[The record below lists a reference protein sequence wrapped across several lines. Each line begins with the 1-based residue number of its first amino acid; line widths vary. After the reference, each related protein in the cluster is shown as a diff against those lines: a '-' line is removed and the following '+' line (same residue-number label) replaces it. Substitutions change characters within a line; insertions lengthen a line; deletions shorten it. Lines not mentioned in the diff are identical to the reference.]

1 MSMAPRVF
9 VMCLG
14 VSALLLFRSPA
25 AAATLTATS
34 CSVAAVQAAI
44 DAASIGDTVQVP
56 AGTCSW
62 DGATVTIPSRANIT
76 LTGAG
81 IDATVINSAPGARA
95 VALVFGS
102 SRVTGF
108 TWNCGHI
115 QVDGEQWRIDHNK
128 FACTSAQEGVFV
140 RGERKT
146 ASPKGV
152 IDHNAFV
159 NQRVLAFDYPGVTL
173 SELQGTTHWAAAP
186 QLGTEEAVYVE
197 DNTFVF
203 TQFFNA
209 IDCNYSGRYVFRFN
223 DVRDVYL
230 EAHSTQGFN
239 RACRKWEIYKN
250 TIRQV
255 DRAMYFIMFLRGG
268 AGINFGNVAT
278 GTFGAA
284 PNILINNIR
293 SCRDPGSGVGQCTGT
308 AAWDGNA
315 SGQTGH
321 LCRDQI
327 GAGQDSEPW
336 TSTAP
341 PRQTSLPAYFFLN
354 ALNGDPMGV
363 AVVAGEPCPAGDF
376 NGVHL
381 QANRDYFVSTA
392 SFTGAGGVGTG
403 PVANRP
409 TTCTAGVGYWAT
421 DQGNWNRR
429 QTSPAGQLYRC
440 TAPNTWSLHYVPYTY
455 PHPLAAA
462 GSAPPP
468 PSPPAAPSQ
477 LIVR

>member
-1 MSMAPRVF
+1 MSMTSRVF
-9 VMCLG
+9 LV
-14 VSALLLFRSPA
+14 ALSVTAFLVFHGRA
-25 AAATLTATS
+25 DAATLTASS
-34 CSVAAVQAAI
+34 CSAAAVQAAI
-44 DAASIGDTVQVP
+44 NASSTGDTVQVP

-62 DGATVTIPSRANIT
+62 DGATVTIPNRVNIT
-76 LTGAG
+76 LKGAG
-81 IDATVINSAPGARA
+81 VDATVIRSAFGARA
-95 VALVFGS
+95 LAIVFGS

-115 QVDGEQWRIDHNK
+115 QVDGEQWRIDHNT
-128 FACTSAQEGVFV
+128 FTCSSAQEGVFV

-152 IDHNAFV
+152 VDHNAFV
-159 NQRVLAFDYPGVTL
+159 NQRVLVFDYPGVSL
-173 SELQGTTHWAAAP
+173 AELQGTTHWAAAP

-223 DVRDVYL
+223 DVQDVYL

-239 RACRKWEIYKN
+239 RACRKWEIYGN

-255 DRAMYFIMFLRGG
+255 SRSMYFIMFLRGG

-284 PNILINNIR
+284 PNIVINNIR

-315 SGQTGH
+315 SGQTGY

-327 GAGQDSEPW
+327 GAGQDTEPW
-336 TSTAP
+336 TATAP
-341 PRQTSLPAYFFLN
+341 PRQTTLAAYFFLN

-363 AVVAGEPCPAGDF
+363 TVAAGEPCPGGDF
-376 NGVHL
+376 NSVHL
-381 QANRDYFVSTA
+381 QADRDYFVSA
-392 SFTGAGGVGTG
+392 AGFTGARGVGAG
-403 PVANRP
+403 PVAGRP
-409 TTCTAGVGYWAT
+409 ATCATGVGYWAT

-429 QTSPAGQLYRC
+429 QPGPAGQLYRC

-455 PHPLAAA
+455 PHPLTA
-462 GSAPPP
+462 GGSGTPPP
-468 PSPPAAPSQ
+468 TAPSAPSQ